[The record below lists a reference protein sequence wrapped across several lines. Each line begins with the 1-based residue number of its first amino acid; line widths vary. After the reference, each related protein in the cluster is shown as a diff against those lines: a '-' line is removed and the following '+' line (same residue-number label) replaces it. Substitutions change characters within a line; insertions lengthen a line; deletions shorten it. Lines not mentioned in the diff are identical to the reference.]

1 MYLRYPYVPA
11 RRISTLLLKT
21 LCILCIPV
29 VLITINVR
37 LAFNSVALYEYGF
50 KTYSVTQSTG
60 LDMPQL
66 SRVGQEIREYFNS
79 SEEYLDVDVN
89 WGGHEVA
96 LFNGREIMHMWDVK
110 QLVRGVYKGQEL
122 VTFYVLMYMGLMILL
137 GRRRGL
143 HYVFGDLVKGSVL
156 TLGILFVFGILGTLA
171 FPVMFQQFHMFS
183 FSNDFWVLDPRYNY
197 LTRLFTEGFF
207 FRAVMFVA
215 FLAALQASLII
226 VMSLY
231 ARRFAI
237 GRSFILPH
245 DSS

>member
-1 MYLRYPYVPA
+1 MHCWYVSA
-11 RRISTLLLKT
+11 RKISVLLLKA
-21 LCILCIPV
+21 LFILCIPV

-50 KTYSVTQSTG
+50 ETYNVERTTG

-66 SRVGQEIREYFNS
+66 SRVGQEIKEYFNS
-79 SEEYLDVDVN
+79 PEEYLDVDVD
-89 WGGHEVA
+89 WGGHEIA

-122 VTFYVLMYMGLMILL
+122 VTFYVLMYMGAMTLL

-143 HYVFGDLVKGSVL
+143 YHVFGDLVKGSVL
-156 TLGILFVFGILGTLA
+156 TLVILFVFGILGTLA
-171 FPVMFQQFHMFS
+171 FPVIFQQFHMFS
-183 FSNDFWVLDPRYNY
+183 FSNNFWVLDPRYNY

-207 FRAVMFVA
+207 FRAVMFVV
-215 FLAALQASLII
+215 FLAAFQASLII
-226 VMSLY
+226 LMSLY
-231 ARRFAI
+231 ARRLAI
-237 GRSFILPH
+237 GRSFILPY